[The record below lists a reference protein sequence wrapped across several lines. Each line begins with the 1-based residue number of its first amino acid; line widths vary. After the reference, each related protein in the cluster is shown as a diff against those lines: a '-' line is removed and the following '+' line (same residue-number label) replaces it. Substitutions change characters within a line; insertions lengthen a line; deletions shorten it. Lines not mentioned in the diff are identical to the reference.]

1 MFGHNRAAMLRGL
14 RLILR
19 FFQLAWLLT
28 WGHFA
33 YVFAL
38 LRRGRMSPLEKERLR
53 GGHIASL
60 LERLGAT
67 YLKFGQILSTRPDL
81 LGPGYIEALSRLQD
95 RVKPERPE
103 AIFALLDEELGEK
116 RARIVELSETPIAA
130 ASVAQVHKGKLDD
143 GSFVAVKIQRPGI
156 EERVERDLALLRI
169 FANLTTISPTLRLL
183 ALPGAVERFGR
194 AMEAQLDF
202 RKEAE
207 NNLRFAKNLA
217 DLEGVEVPKLH
228 PDLCTKRV
236 LVMEFIEGVRATEP
250 EKVGQ
255 NGRELAMRG
264 LDAILTMVF
273 RDAFVHA
280 DLHPGNILL
289 THDGRVVLIDL
300 GLVAEI
306 DEDMRRPWID
316 TFMALMAR
324 DGKGAARLFYA
335 YAPSVGVKDY
345 ASYER
350 DVTDFFDVFHG
361 KPLNELEGGQVV
373 AGMMNILRKHRVEV
387 DPVYTVVHVAM
398 VVAEGLGKQLAPE
411 LDLIQLAGPRL
422 MEAMV
427 TCPPGRPPLRE
438 PPTLETAK
446 AA

>member
-1 MFGHNRAAMLRGL
+1 MHGL
-14 RLILR
+14 RLALR
-19 FFQLAWLLT
+19 FVQLAWLVGL
-28 WGHFA
+28 
-33 YVFAL
+33 AL
-38 LRRGRMSPLEKERLR
+38 LGYVGARLVRGRMTTEARERLR
-53 GGHIASL
+53 GIHLASL

-81 LGPGYIEALSRLQD
+81 IGPGYIEALSRLQD
-95 RVKPERPE
+95 RVKPESSR
-103 AIFALLDEELGEK
+103 AIFALLDAELGEK
-116 RARIVELSETPIAA
+116 RARFVELSEEPIAA
-130 ASVAQVHKGKLDD
+130 ASVAQVHKGVLDD
-143 GSFVAVKIQRPGI
+143 GSVVAVKIQRPGV
-156 EERVERDLALLRI
+156 EERVARDLALLRI
-169 FANLTTISPTLRLL
+169 FAGLTSISPTLRLM
-183 ALPGAVERFGR
+183 AIPGAVERFGQ

-202 RKEAE
+202 CKEAE
-207 NNLRFAKNLA
+207 NNLRFAANIA
-217 DLEGVEVPKLH
+217 DLEGVEVPRLY
-228 PDLCTKRV
+228 PELCTKRV
-236 LVMEFIEGVRATEP
+236 LTMEFIEGVRATEP
-250 EKVGQ
+250 EKVGH

-289 THDGRVVLIDL
+289 TQDGRVVLIDL

-306 DEDMRRPWID
+306 EDDMRKPWID

-324 DGKGAARLFYA
+324 DGRGTARLFYA
-335 YAPSVGVKDY
+335 YAPSVGVEDY
-345 ASYER
+345 ASYED
-350 DVTDFFDVFHG
+350 DVSAFFDYFHG
-361 KPLNELEGGQVV
+361 KQLSEMEGGQVIT
-373 AGMMNILRKHRVEV
+373 GMMNILRKHRVAV

-427 TCPPGRPPLRE
+427 TCPPGRAPLRE
-438 PPTLETAK
+438 PPSTEGI